1 MYTKKDHSKDEY
13 YLTFAMRGLNS
24 DSKICPL
31 TNERIEDG
39 YIKAEG
45 TESYGF
51 DNSNN
56 RKFKCFSLHPI
67 VDGCDIL
74 KYTYGSIGYDLNPD
88 SMRVYVGGWR
98 DLRSN
103 NTANSLAN
111 NQELL
116 STKKNGNLYLG
127 KDHVDKIMHKK
138 ILNRAKLLKDAIRTS
153 KNKNPQEIL
162 QAMFGGSNKSDD
174 DSFYEE
180 NYHLEKEGN
189 IWKLTGNKVDDDKN
203 EKFHGEHGVN
213 INGNFELMY
222 DEENDKIY
230 FTWENELNGV
240 GKDKKGIKVDRIFV
254 KENSYPDYGLENL
267 KQIQQKARRNGE
279 KKNKDVYDNYINKLT
294 DVLIEQ
300 FPFGEIRVV
309 KGSIEEGQK
318 NVFLSPE
325 DFINQYFVNE
335 NDKNKYLEKLKSKR
349 EEINQKKNNSK
360 KKEKHNIEKSS
371 DPNIQLECYIEQP
384 QQLAKEKKFKD
395 ILNGFN
401 VIKEKLGKGE
411 AKIDPK
417 SGNNKIF
424 LNEKWYDGAHWTE
437 KSIVKSKIN
446 KVFDSYVCG
455 EINDEDAKQR
465 LDNIVNRHQR
475 FFNSTYC

>member
-74 KYTYGSIGYDLNPD
+74 KYAYGSIGYDLNPD

-116 STKKNGNLYLG
+116 SKKKHGNSYFG
-127 KDHVDKIMHKK
+127 NDDIDKVMYKK
-138 ILNRAKLLKDAIRTS
+138 ILNRAKLLKYAIRTS

-174 DSFYEE
+174 DSFRE
-180 NYHLEKEGN
+180 NNYYLEKIKNSN

-213 INGNFELMY
+213 IDGNFELIY
-222 DEENDKIY
+222 DEKNDKIY

-294 DVLIEQ
+294 DVLIQQ

-335 NDKNKYLEKLKSKR
+335 NDKNDYLKKLEKRRKEAEEAKCDNKR
-349 EEINQKKNNSK
+349 ENVNECLVVKNERQKDSP
-360 KKEKHNIEKSS
+360 S
-371 DPNIQLECYIEQP
+371 
-384 QQLAKEKKFKD
+384 KKFKD

-401 VIKEKLGKGE
+401 LIKEKLGKGE

-424 LNEKWYDGAHWTE
+424 LNEKWYDRAHWTE
-437 KSIVKSKIN
+437 KSIVKRQIN
-446 KVFDSYVCG
+446 KVFDSYVFG
-455 EINDEDAKQR
+455 KINDEGAKQQ
-465 LDNIVNRHQR
+465 LDNIVKRHQR
-475 FFNSTYC
+475 FFNSIYC